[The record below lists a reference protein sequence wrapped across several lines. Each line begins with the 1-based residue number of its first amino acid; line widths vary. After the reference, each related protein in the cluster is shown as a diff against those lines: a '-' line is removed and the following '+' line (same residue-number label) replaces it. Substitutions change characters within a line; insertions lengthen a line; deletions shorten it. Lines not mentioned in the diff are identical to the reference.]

1 MAELWDL
8 KLISQSYQMAENK
21 TSHIDRA
28 TSSSN
33 KVPEPMGTS
42 GSMSVTKSL
51 LGTGEVSQQLSMLPA
66 PPEDPSSVPSALVE
80 CNTVMCDSNS
90 R

>member
-1 MAELWDL
+1 MGLKIDIP
-8 KLISQSYQMAENK
+8 KLINYQMAENK

-42 GSMSVTKSL
+42 GSMSVIKSL